1 MNIAEPTNHL
11 VSSTLLAG
19 VTTALIVSCFRYF
32 DIPSG
37 HFANTATQILVP
49 ILVAACLLITRPI
62 LLWTVLRERRSPFLL
77 DEDLKSMLIGRVLG
91 LIGGTCIGITLY
103 TEFI

>member
-11 VSSTLLAG
+11 VASTLLAG
-19 VTTALIVSCFRYF
+19 LTTAMIVSCFRYF

-37 HFANTATQILVP
+37 HLANTATQILVP
-49 ILVAACLLITRPI
+49 IVVAAALLLTRP
-62 LLWTVLRERRSPFLL
+62 LLLRTLLRDRRSPFLL
-77 DEDLKSMLIGRVLG
+77 DEDLNAMLIGRALG
-91 LIGGTCIGITLY
+91 LIGGACIGITLY